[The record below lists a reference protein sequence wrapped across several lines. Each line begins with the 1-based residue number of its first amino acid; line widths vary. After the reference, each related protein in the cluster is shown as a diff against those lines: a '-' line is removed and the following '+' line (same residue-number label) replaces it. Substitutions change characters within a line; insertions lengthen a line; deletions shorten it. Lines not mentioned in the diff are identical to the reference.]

1 MIIGAAFA
9 DSEGWSNRPVLVTI
23 KHPSVRVLQRSF
35 LEPELWA
42 MSGQNLAIAACAKR
56 PLTPVTPPPEE
67 LGIVECRS
75 LIGQDT
81 VKASLEGDV
90 PCRRCASLPPVLST
104 AVVLPTHRRRHQ
116 PGASSCG
123 YAVTSGAKMA
133 STRELSWCCCLG
145 RSGRRLAMGQ
155 CLRLVGPRAFGALW
169 GAGKTYQVFLST
181 NGVFRHRWG

>member
-42 MSGQNLAIAACAKR
+42 MSGQNFAIAACAKG
-56 PLTPVTPPPEE
+56 PLTSVTPPPEE

-90 PCRRCASLPPVLST
+90 PCR
-104 AVVLPTHRRRHQ
+104 HEH
-116 PGASSCG
+116 
-123 YAVTSGAKMA
+123 MA
-133 STRELSWCCCLG
+133 W
-145 RSGRRLAMGQ
+145 SGRQWRMYEPMKLPCRRIGQ
-155 CLRLVGPRAFGALW
+155 VPL
-169 GAGKTYQVFLST
+169 
-181 NGVFRHRWG
+181 